1 VRNLIAPAL
10 AGLASVLFSGLAA
23 AAETSAAPAATAESV
38 AQELAN
44 PLAPVTT
51 LGAQARAEFG
61 WGPDDDSHY
70 TLRLQPSFFKP
81 LRDRSAFLLR
91 TIAPLRT
98 TRFPASEAGL
108 GDITLAPYLVP
119 DITRSV
125 FFGVGGA
132 LVLPTASDANLG
144 TERWSA
150 GPALIVAKTRN
161 PVTWGALAQHLWSFA
176 GDRDRDDV
184 NVTTFQPFVT
194 RVLGQG
200 WSASANSELSY
211 NWDAR
216 SGERWTVPVA
226 VSGARVIDVG
236 GQFINVG
243 LAYVEYL
250 DGPDLGPE
258 REVRLNATYVIR

>member
-1 VRNLIAPAL
+1 MALGL
-10 AGLASVLFSGLAA
+10 AGLASALAA
-23 AAETSAAPAATAESV
+23 GIAHPAEAGGAPAATAASV

-51 LGAQARAEFG
+51 LGAQARAELGF
-61 WGPDDDSHY
+61 GPDDDTHS

-98 TRFPASEAGL
+98 TRFPTSEAGL
-108 GDITLAPYLVP
+108 GDITLAPYFVP
-119 DITRSV
+119 DVTQSV
-125 FFGVGGA
+125 FVGLGGA
-132 LVLPTASDANLG
+132 LVLPTAADDGLG
-144 TERWSA
+144 TGRWAA
-150 GPALIVAKTRN
+150 GPALIVAKAGK

-194 RVLGQG
+194 RVFGNG
-200 WSASANSELSY
+200 WSASANSEISY
-211 NWDAR
+211 NWEAR

-226 VSGARVIDVG
+226 VSGAKVIDVG
-236 GQFINVG
+236 GRFINVG

-250 DGPDLGPE
+250 DGPDLGAE
-258 REVRLNATYVIR
+258 REVRLNATYVLR